1 MSRKFVHRRPDGQWS
16 KPVGLLRHM
25 AVAAERVVTGEGP
38 FVVTQDGDAISGELI
53 RRKVLDRYKKAISSR
68 EIGPVFR
75 IRGEKKVEFTG
86 RAVVA
91 VSSVDSTSGNSKCD
105 VYWNWIR
112 ANFSEYSPRYAGAY
126 VCKNIAGSSQLSQHS
141 YGNAVDVFF
150 DTFAHQD
157 RVARAVVENAGELRV
172 YHVISGQSIW
182 TRGVGWTGYRGVYH
196 SHLHVDFDP
205 QQSGSCGVK
214 G

>member
-1 MSRKFVHRRPDGQWS
+1 MRRYAWKKADGYS
-16 KPVGLLRHM
+16 KPMGLTKLM
-25 AVAAERVVTGEGP
+25 SIAAVKVVTGRGP
-38 FVVTQDGDAISGELI
+38 FVVTQDGDAISGKLS
-53 RRKVLDRYKKAISSR
+53 RKDVLARLRKAISHR

-75 IRGEKKVEFTG
+75 VRKRNGDACFAA

-91 VSSVDSTSGNSKCD
+91 VSDVDSTSGNTRCD
-105 VYWNWIR
+105 VYYNWIR
-112 ANFSEYSPRYAGAY
+112 SNFRQYNPRYAGAY
-126 VCKNIAGSSQLSQHS
+126 VCKYVSGSRTLSQHS
-141 YGNAVDVFF
+141 YGNACDIFF

-157 RVARAVVENAGELRV
+157 RVARAVVANAHLLDV

-182 TRGVGWTGYRGVYH
+182 TKGVGWTGYRGEYH

-205 QQSGSCGVK
+205 QYSGSCGVR